1 MVAEIGD
8 EELSNVCFSAFGNGR
23 QKVLGGSGGLR
34 CRTAGDPFSS
44 FLSAICIWGEGFGSP
59 PPFFG
64 GGGWRVGV
72 LDLCWFTLSFSF
84 ADSGQK
90 FDYVLDFASYFQIW
104 QNTGLMMHLSFVA
117 WIVLYIRGCASWIRP
132 VFLTVEHALC

>member
-1 MVAEIGD
+1 MYVFLLLVMG
-8 EELSNVCFSAFGNGR
+8 GK
-23 QKVLGGSGGLR
+23 KVLGGSGGLR

-44 FLSAICIWGEGFGSP
+44 FLSAICIWGEGFG
-59 PPFFG
+59 G
-64 GGGWRVGV
+64 GRVGV
-72 LDLCWFTLSFSF
+72 LYLCWFTLSFSF
-84 ADSGQK
+84 ADYGYK

-132 VFLTVEHALC
+132 VCLMVEHALC